1 MKSDTASA
9 IRIKRVVGAFLLL
22 GLVCTG
28 DTYAQTITLKLHD
41 RVEGQPVTTGVPLP
55 KGALHSPDDIR
66 LALPSG
72 VSIPAQVTEVTTW
85 EPMDPS
91 IKWIWVHFKAP
102 ADSLVVLHI
111 GESNP
116 AVSSDFLSFVNNQR
130 PYGETS
136 ITTGPLRV
144 DIDKAN
150 GAGFIDALYFDVD
163 GDGITQD
170 DLIAQST
177 PGRGSYLDY
186 LHPNGVDRSQAVVD
200 QTFRERGSGPMHAIL
215 RIEGRYTYPGTNRPD
230 SPFVTRIHAYAGSS
244 QLRVLHSIT
253 YTGTP
258 DQHEPPVGAYSLI
271 ATASDSVLIDESKLA
286 LDEGWTQPLDRIN
299 AAGLSLSLIRPPTK
313 SMVGV
318 REGAW
323 WDPSAPMVTRSQEGG
338 VAVVQSGPAVDRQTA
353 PTTSSMDARME
364 GFPLIF
370 QGETVPDARWD
381 GWVDVQSDRIGLTVA
396 YVNAL
401 EAYPSGIK
409 VSEDGQMMLEIWPA
423 SSPAASFNRYDTEP
437 DAQMLGNFATGFMHT
452 TELVLS
458 VRSIAPLGGER
469 TPPVEVVAHS
479 LLSPT
484 VASIDP
490 QWVADTDVF
499 GAMAPLRDVN
509 EPLERGYFERLDWWL
524 FNQAWEPWYGKFE
537 YGDGKTYFF
546 RDDWYMWS
554 NNEPA
559 QDYMFWIAFL
569 RSGNPTYFHAAKAAS
584 RHTMDVDNIHWPKAR
599 PYLGDTNP
607 SADFFRSVQQ
617 PPGSPYIGIGRRHA
631 MQQFNALLSA
641 HVWTAGWMTA
651 YLVGADHRGLDVAK
665 QTADTYLKRI
675 WGEHDLRGRRLYLS
689 IWNLAEVFDVTKD
702 DALLDEL
709 NARVDLALELQR
721 EQGGNLVLDRYGY
734 AQSYVVEG
742 LEHVYQ
748 LTGRPDIPR
757 ALVTHGRFVRD
768 NPPLNHQ
775 MESYLAS
782 IRPLVSAYSF
792 SGDTRF
798 LAVAQDRASVLHVDR
813 PTSFSAGG
821 RSQRLY
827 HDALIETSRLPGEDE
842 GGRPPIWS
850 ARHGL
855 RIYGW
860 THAFTIPYLQGA
872 IEASRR

>member
-1 MKSDTASA
+1 METDTRRTLPITS
-9 IRIKRVVGAFLLL
+9 ILGLFLLL
-22 GLVCTG
+22 VLLFTG
-28 DTYAQTITLKLHD
+28 STFAQTITLRLHD
-41 RVEGQPVTTGVPLP
+41 SVEGQPVTTGVPLP
-55 KGALHSPDDIR
+55 KGVLHSPDDVR
-66 LALPSG
+66 LALRSG
-72 VSIPAQVTEVTTW
+72 ATIPAQVTEVTTW
-85 EPMDPS
+85 EPLDPS

-111 GESNP
+111 GEANP
-116 AVSSDFLSFVNNQR
+116 AVSTDVVSFVNNQR
-130 PYGETS
+130 PYGETT
-136 ITTGPLRV
+136 ITTGPLRLE
-144 DIDKAN
+144 IDKAN

-163 GDGITQD
+163 GDGFTQD
-170 DLIAQST
+170 DLIARST
-177 PGRGSYLDY
+177 PGRGSYLDF

-215 RIEGRYTYPGTNRPD
+215 RIEGRYTYPGTGRPD

-244 QLRVLHSIT
+244 SLRVLHSIT

-258 DQHEPPVGAYSLI
+258 DQHEPPEGAYSLI
-271 ATASDSVLIDESKLA
+271 ATASDSVLIDETALA
-286 LDEGWTQPLDRIN
+286 LDQGWTQPLDRIN
-299 AAGLSLSLIRPPTK
+299 AAGLSLSLTGSPTG

-318 REGAW
+318 REGDW
-323 WDPSAPMVTRSQEGG
+323 WDANAPLVTREQQGAVS
-338 VAVVQSGPAVDRQTA
+338 VVQSGPAVDRQTA
-353 PTTSSMDARME
+353 PPSSSMDARIE
-364 GFPLIF
+364 GFPMIL
-370 QGETVPDARWD
+370 QDEVVPDARWD
-381 GWVDVQSDRIGLTVA
+381 GWVDVQSDRFGLTVA
-396 YVNAL
+396 YANAL
-401 EAYPSGIK
+401 ESYPSGIT
-409 VSEDGQMMLEIWPA
+409 VSEDGQMLLEIWPE

-452 TELVLS
+452 TELALS
-458 VRSIAPLGGER
+458 VRSLEGQDGQHHPTVETVAQSLLA
-469 TPPVEVVAHS
+469 PPVAAV
-479 LLSPT
+479 
-484 VASIDP
+484 DP
-490 QWVADTDVF
+490 QWVAQTDVF
-499 GAMAPLRDVN
+499 GAMAPLRDAG

-546 RDDWYMWS
+546 GDDWYMWS

-559 QDYMFWIAFL
+559 QDYMFWLAFL

-599 PYLGDTNP
+599 PYIGDTNP
-607 SADFFRSVQQ
+607 SADYFSSAQQ
-617 PPGSPYIGIGRRHA
+617 AEGSPYVGIGRRHA

-651 YLVGADHRGLDVAK
+651 YLVGADHRGLDVAR

-689 IWNLAEVFDVTKD
+689 IWNLAEVYDVTKD
-702 DALLDEL
+702 DALLEEL
-709 NARVDLALELQR
+709 NERVDLALQLQR

-748 LTGRPDIPR
+748 ITGRADIPR

-782 IRPLVSAYSF
+782 IRPLISAYSF

-798 LAVAQDRASVLHVDR
+798 LEVAEDRAAVLHIDQ
-813 PTSFSAGG
+813 PTSFREGG
-821 RSQRLY
+821 RSQRWY
-827 HDALIETSRLPGEDE
+827 HDALIATSKLPSETS

-872 IEASRR
+872 IEARRR